1 MNHNRIWKILNWK
14 IRGINSEKKWLAI
27 ANKIDEC
34 GCDIVCIQ
42 ETKRE
47 DFDIQFI
54 RKFAPKKF
62 NKFEFLPF
70 IGASGG
76 MIILWNGSLF
86 NGTIKFQNEF
96 SLSVRFTSNLSLDSW
111 ILTNIYG
118 PCHAERK
125 AIFLDWFSN
134 ISMADDIDWIVMGD
148 FNFIRSPNDRNKP
161 GGDVND
167 MLLFNDAISNFG
179 LVELPLK
186 GRKFT
191 WSNMQ
196 KEPLLERLDWFFT
209 SAS

>member
-1 MNHNRIWKILNWK
+1 
-14 IRGINSEKKWLAI
+14 
-27 ANKIDEC
+27 
-34 GCDIVCIQ
+34 
-42 ETKRE
+42 
-47 DFDIQFI
+47 
-54 RKFAPKKF
+54 
-62 NKFEFLPF
+62 
-70 IGASGG
+70 

-86 NGTIKFQNEF
+86 QGNLEFQNEF
-96 SLSVRFTSNLSLDSW
+96 SLSVKFTSNLSMDSW

-134 ISMADDIDWIVMGD
+134 ITMADDTDWIVMGD
-148 FNFIRSPNDRNKP
+148 FNFIKNPNDRNKL

-167 MLLFNDAISNFG
+167 MLLFNEAISNLG

-196 KEPLLERLDWFFT
+196 KDPLLERLDWFFT
-209 SAS
+209 SASWTLSYPSTMVYPLSKPTSDHVPCVVSIGTKIPKARIFRFENFWLSHSSFKEIVQNAWNIPVNYTNSAK